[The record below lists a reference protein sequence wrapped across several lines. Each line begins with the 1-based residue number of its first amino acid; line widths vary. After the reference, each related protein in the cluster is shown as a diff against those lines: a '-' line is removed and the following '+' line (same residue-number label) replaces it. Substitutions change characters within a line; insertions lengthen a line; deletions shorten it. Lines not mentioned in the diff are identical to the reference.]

1 MEAMATGLPIIVPN
15 VGDMKEIAQNEI
27 TGYLIDDINNAD
39 AYAEKIIM
47 LLKDDKLREKY
58 AQNATELIKIYHST
72 SSAVDKWRNIFTKLG
87 Y

>member
-39 AYAEKIIM
+39 AYAEKIIR
-47 LLKDDKLREKY
+47 LLRDDKLRERC
-58 AQNATELIKIYHST
+58 AQNATELIKTYHST
-72 SSAVDKWRNIFTKLG
+72 SSAGDKWRNIFTKLG

>member
-58 AQNATELIKIYHST
+58 AQNATELIKTYHRT
-72 SSAVDKWRNIFTKLG
+72 SSAGDNWRNIFTKLG